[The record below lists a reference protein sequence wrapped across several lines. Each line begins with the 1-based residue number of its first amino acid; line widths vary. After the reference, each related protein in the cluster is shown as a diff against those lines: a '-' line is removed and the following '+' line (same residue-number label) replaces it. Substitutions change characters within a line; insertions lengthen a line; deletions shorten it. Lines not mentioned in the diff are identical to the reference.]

1 MNAKQLIKELSKLP
15 PNTIITIPESVLGTN
30 VEVMEII
37 MAIGTDTEEG
47 IIEDESGEIT
57 FAILS

>member
-1 MNAKQLIKELSKLP
+1 MNAKQLIKELSTLP

-47 IIEDESGEIT
+47 IVEDEDGEVT
-57 FAILS
+57 FAILA